1 MELPSGQ
8 AAALTAL
15 EAIGDARS
23 IPTAVSALT
32 SAHEDVVLAAVTLAR
47 RFLRTG
53 HSVAVLDPLA
63 AVVLDSRRS
72 EETRVAAFEALS
84 DLPAATIAPLVA
96 RLRDDPS
103 TALRQAVTVPRQ
115 PVILDASAEI
125 ERAARGG
132 LPAEPEEVVALLHDP
147 AAEIPLSTLHRLVIA
162 LREREVREV
171 SPGRRLRW
179 RTARGTVH
187 RVLAGRKSRVAL
199 YDLREALAEP
209 EGDLPPIFAEAATI
223 VGDVSCLE
231 PLADAYARVHAS
243 DTPST
248 VALAAALGAAFRAI
262 VRRERIG
269 ARHASMARIRLRWPN
284 LLPELRGRD
293 EPRAAPNDGSRLA
306 Q

>member
-1 MELPSGQ
+1 MGPRLSQ

-15 EAIGDARS
+15 EAIGDTRS

-32 SAHEDVVLAAVTLAR
+32 SADEDVVLAAVTLAR

-72 EETRVAAFEALS
+72 EQTRVAAFEALS

-96 RLRDDPS
+96 RLRDDPAK
-103 TALRQAVTVPRQ
+103 ALRQAVTVPRQ
-115 PVILDASAEI
+115 PAVLDASAEI
-125 ERAARGG
+125 DRAARGG
-132 LPAEPEEVVALLHDP
+132 LPAEPEEVVALLDDP

-171 SPGRRLRW
+171 SPRRRHRW

-199 YDLREALAEP
+199 YDLRETLAEP
-209 EGDLPPIFAEAATI
+209 EGELPPIFAEAATI

-231 PLADAYARVHAS
+231 PLADAYARVHAL

-269 ARHASMARIRLRWPN
+269 ARHASMARIRLRWPH
-284 LLPELRGRD
+284 LLPELRGRRGSGRS
-293 EPRAAPNDGSRLA
+293 RATARA
-306 Q
+306 